1 MGLDVHII
9 PVGFDFERL
18 SQPISKGN
26 LDADR
31 VRLLAGVGDDS
42 SGEVQT
48 LVDRMLEQLL
58 FTFDRMLGIE
68 VEHEDISDIY
78 GFEDIY
84 VKAYEMI
91 SEEVGKGNRVWIN
104 ISSMPR
110 TVGFAFATAANSI
123 IVEDPNLRDDIH
135 TYYVPPEDYLVVDMI
150 QVLRETRETLVEAV
164 DDDDSGP
171 LSDQLESIEELIDDI
186 DSSGVTKGARK
197 MNGGLHVEFPAVA
210 SGELREFE
218 EEIIQF
224 LQDEGSMQSTSALA
238 RELAA
243 VMGEEAD
250 DAFRSK
256 VQYNVTRLE
265 EKGYINRIEGENS
278 YETRLS
284 TMGTLWA
291 RTHL

>member
-1 MGLDVHII
+1 MGQDVHII

-31 VRLLAGVGDDS
+31 VRLLAGVGDES
-42 SGEVQT
+42 NGEVQA

-58 FTFDRMLGIE
+58 FTFDRMLGMK

-78 GFEDIY
+78 GFDDIY
-84 VKAYEMI
+84 VKAYKMI

-123 IVEDPNLRDDIH
+123 IVEDPDLRDDIH
-135 TYYVPPEDYLVVDMI
+135 TYYVPPEDYLVVNMI
-150 QVLRETRETLVEAV
+150 QELRETRETLEEAV
-164 DDDDSGP
+164 EEDDSGP
-171 LSDQLESIEELIDDI
+171 LSDQLESIEGLIDDI

-197 MNGGLHVEFPAVA
+197 MNGELHVEFPAVA

-224 LQDEGSMQSTSALA
+224 LQEKGSMQSTSALA
-238 RELAA
+238 RKLAA
-243 VMGEEAD
+243 VMGEETD

-256 VQYNVTRLE
+256 VQYNATRLE
-265 EKGYINRIEGENS
+265 KKGYINRIEGENS